1 MKKKRPRYLNADI
14 SRLIDEYIHSER
26 DRALLK
32 RKLIDNISYEQLAE
46 EFKLSVTWTKEI
58 VYKNEV
64 ELFSNLPVR

>member
-14 SRLIDEYIHSER
+14 SRLIDDYIHSER

-64 ELFSNLPVR
+64 ELFSNLPVK